1 MDRVTKVL
9 AEYTNAIDFSK
20 VPAETR
26 HEVKRRVIDSVA
38 VAFAAYTAEPVT
50 IARRVASRFSLSEG
64 ARIMGT
70 QYRVAPDWAT
80 FVNGL
85 MIRYHDY
92 NDTYLSKEPLHPSD
106 LIAAALSAGEYADA
120 RGTDLI
126 TAIAIGYEA
135 SVSFCDG
142 GTLRRRGWD
151 HVNFLGIGSTL
162 AAAKLMGLDVV
173 KTQHALALYAVP
185 HAAMR
190 QTRVG
195 ELSMWKGAAA
205 ANASRNAV
213 FAALLARDGFTGPY
227 KPFEGEMGF
236 IRQLL
241 QGDLDL
247 SVLRSLE
254 ELRPPRRVLDTY
266 IKPYPVEY
274 HAQTAVEA
282 ALKLREKVRLE
293 EIEKIRIDTYEAAY
307 TIIGPKD
314 PEKWNPHTKETA
326 DHSIMWVTAAAL
338 VWGPIKIQH
347 YKDVRNPAVLS
358 LMKKM
363 EVNLDPEL
371 DKLYPQAFP
380 TVITITTRSGAK
392 YTERVDYAKGHP
404 KNPMTDRELEEKFEE
419 LTRDVLPEET
429 RKKTLQ
435 ILWSLEN
442 YDASDVLDTLAL

>member
-1 MDRVTKVL
+1 
-9 AEYTNAIDFSK
+9 
-20 VPAETR
+20 
-26 HEVKRRVIDSVA
+26 
-38 VAFAAYTAEPVT
+38 
-50 IARRVASRFSLSEG
+50 
-64 ARIMGT
+64 
-70 QYRVAPDWAT
+70 
-80 FVNGL
+80 

-135 SVSFCDG
+135 SVTFCDG

-254 ELRPPRRVLDTY
+254 ELGRRG
-266 IKPYPVEY
+266 
-274 HAQTAVEA
+274 
-282 ALKLREKVRLE
+282 
-293 EIEKIRIDTYEAAY
+293 AY
-307 TIIGPKD
+307 
-314 PEKWNPHTKETA
+314 
-326 DHSIMWVTAAAL
+326 
-338 VWGPIKIQH
+338 
-347 YKDVRNPAVLS
+347 
-358 LMKKM
+358 
-363 EVNLDPEL
+363 
-371 DKLYPQAFP
+371 
-380 TVITITTRSGAK
+380 
-392 YTERVDYAKGHP
+392 
-404 KNPMTDRELEEKFEE
+404 
-419 LTRDVLPEET
+419 
-429 RKKTLQ
+429 
-435 ILWSLEN
+435 
-442 YDASDVLDTLAL
+442 

>member
-26 HEVKRRVIDSVA
+26 HEVKRRVLDSVA
-38 VAFAAYTAEPVT
+38 VAFAAYTAEPVA

-126 TAIAIGYEA
+126 TAIAIGYET
-135 SVSFCDG
+135 SVTFCDG

-213 FAALLARDGFTGPY
+213 FAALLARDGFTGPH

-247 SVLRSLE
+247 SVLG
-254 ELRPPRRVLDTY
+254 V
-266 IKPYPVEY
+266 
-274 HAQTAVEA
+274 
-282 ALKLREKVRLE
+282 
-293 EIEKIRIDTYEAAY
+293 
-307 TIIGPKD
+307 
-314 PEKWNPHTKETA
+314 
-326 DHSIMWVTAAAL
+326 
-338 VWGPIKIQH
+338 
-347 YKDVRNPAVLS
+347 
-358 LMKKM
+358 
-363 EVNLDPEL
+363 
-371 DKLYPQAFP
+371 
-380 TVITITTRSGAK
+380 
-392 YTERVDYAKGHP
+392 
-404 KNPMTDRELEEKFEE
+404 
-419 LTRDVLPEET
+419 
-429 RKKTLQ
+429 
-435 ILWSLEN
+435 
-442 YDASDVLDTLAL
+442 

>member
-1 MDRVTKVL
+1 MDSVTKTL
-9 AEYTNAIDFSK
+9 AEYTFTIDFSK
-20 VPAETR
+20 VPADTR
-26 HEVKRRVIDSVA
+26 HEVKRRIIDSVA
-38 VAFAAYTAEPVT
+38 VAFAAYTSEPVS
-50 IARRVASRFSLSEG
+50 IARRVASRLSVSEG

-70 QYRVAPDWAT
+70 RYRVTPDWAT

-106 LIAAALSAGEYADA
+106 LIAAALSVGEYINAK
-120 RGTDLI
+120 GTDLI

-135 SVSFCDG
+135 AVTFCDG
-142 GTLRRRGWD
+142 GTLRKRGWD

-162 AAAKLMGLDVV
+162 AAAKLLSLDAV

-213 FAALLARDGFTGPY
+213 FATLLAHDGFTGPY

-236 IRQLL
+236 FKQLM
-241 QGDLDL
+241 QGDFDL
-247 SVLRSLE
+247 SVLKSLE
-254 ELRPPRRVLDTY
+254 ELKPPRRILDTY

-282 ALKLREKVRLE
+282 ALRLREKVRLE

-314 PEKWNPHTKETA
+314 PEKWDPHTKETA
-326 DHSIMWVTAAAL
+326 DHSIMWVTAAAF
-338 VWGPIKIQH
+338 VWGPIKIEH
-347 YKDVRNPAVLS
+347 YRDVRNPTVLS

-380 TVITITTRSGAK
+380 TVITVVTKSGSK

-404 KNPMTDRELEEKFEE
+404 KNPMTDRELEEKFYE
-419 LTRDVLPEET
+419 LTSDVLPKEN
-429 RKKTLQ
+429 RKRALEIIWK
-435 ILWSLEN
+435 LEN
-442 YDASDVLDTLAL
+442 YDVSDLLDALTI